1 MATTPVVYDSASK
14 RHRPLADGE
23 SFGAGSVT
31 LAGDQTV
38 GGSKTF
44 TSPVRGDLDGQAS
57 RAAADAAGH
66 VFTEYYV
73 PVPDLVTLAE
83 IDAMFA

>member
-1 MATTPVVYDSASK
+1 MATTPVVYDSASR

-23 SFGAGSVT
+23 QFGTGFVT
-31 LAGDQTV
+31 LTGDQTV

-44 TSPVRGDLDGQAS
+44 TSPITGSLNGQAS
-57 RAAADAAGH
+57 RALADASGH

>member
-1 MATTPVVYDSASK
+1 MATIPVVYDSASK

-23 SFGAGSVT
+23 SFGAGYVDLT
-31 LAGDQTV
+31 GDQTV
-38 GGSKTF
+38 GGTKTF
-44 TSPVRGDLDGQAS
+44 TSPIIGSLSGQAS
-57 RAAADAAGH
+57 RALADAGGN
-66 VFTEYYV
+66 VISEYYV